1 MAGFLSRL
9 FGIFGRRKTATSQ
22 YALADVYEGLRQNI
36 LVKEPRMV
44 GASSSAEEPLWGIL
58 METGYSTAVATL
70 VAMADGTVSLYFSNG
85 GGIIGLGQHEAARKA
100 GQDLLA
106 AATAYLGHAQKT
118 TSFPLPDEG
127 HARFYFLASSATYV
141 ADALED
147 SLGNNQHPLSPLFY
161 KAQEVITQA
170 RLIDEMRQNP
180 TAGMLHAATTGD
192 TDALHSLLGLGT
204 SPDVADDTGLTPLMA
219 ASYAGM
225 VPAQK
230 VLLNSGAQVDATDSS
245 GYTALMFACNAGQ
258 TDCVRLLIKRGA
270 DVNCGDNDLSTPI
283 MFAAQHGHNEI
294 VRLLLASGADPQAQG
309 RHGLSAVGVAQQN
322 GHAETEEILTAA
334 E

>member
-180 TAGMLHAATTGD
+180 TAGMLHAATTG
-192 TDALHSLLGLGT
+192 
-204 SPDVADDTGLTPLMA
+204 LTPLMA